1 MNERKYSQIR
11 NVGFDGSETNLK
23 EKYVMMDLPNGNDSI
38 FKCRRMT
45 VQSSFHM
52 SVIVPQMVAT
62 MTVGK

>member
-11 NVGFDGSETNLK
+11 NVGFDGSETNLN
-23 EKYVMMDLPNGNDSI
+23 EKYVMMDLPNGNI
-38 FKCRRMT
+38 FKCRQMT

-52 SVIVPQMVAT
+52 NVIVPQMMAT